1 MAGEDGCQTVT
12 GTDWILDRNLQ
23 LGRSTRLFPGR
34 SHDKRLEVLRH
45 TNSGLGS
52 LRRSFTDVFR
62 GCAVSQVCHTGP
74 DCGGRTVRNVSSPSI
89 NHPQPR
95 ERGVIM
101 SSVSTEVCSK
111 IHEDI
116 KDRLDR
122 FEEKQLK
129 VAEDVAFIR
138 GQITSNK
145 SWVANIMAAIAC
157 LVAWFK

>member
-1 MAGEDGCQTVT
+1 MAGENGCQTVT
-12 GTDWILDRNLQ
+12 GTDWLLDRNLQ
-23 LGRSTRLFPGR
+23 LGRSTRLFPCW
-34 SHDKRLEVLRH
+34 SNDKRLEVLRN
-45 TNSGLGS
+45 TNSRLGS
-52 LRRSFTDVFR
+52 LRRRFTNVFR

-74 DCGGRTVRNVSSPSI
+74 ACGGSTVRNVSSPSI

-101 SSVSTEVCSK
+101 SSVSTEVCSR
-111 IHEDI
+111 IHEEI
-116 KDRLDR
+116 KDRLDK

-145 SWVANIMAAIAC
+145 SWVATIMAAIAC
-157 LVAWFK
+157 LIAWFK